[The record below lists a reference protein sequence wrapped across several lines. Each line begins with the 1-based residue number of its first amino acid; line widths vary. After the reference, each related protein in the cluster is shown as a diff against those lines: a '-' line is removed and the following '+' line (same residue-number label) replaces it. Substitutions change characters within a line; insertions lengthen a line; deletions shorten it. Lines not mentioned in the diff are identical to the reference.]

1 MKINIDKLFQN
12 KIKELKVTTPS
23 KVWSAV
29 ETKLKRRGM
38 LRFLSWFFG
47 VSFVSLMGFMFLF
60 FQAEKIVTTNLQK
73 NTITKQLVKEDPENK
88 FSIVPEVKT
97 PEKVSSF
104 ISGKSKEGQLKL
116 TSTQKISSPKN
127 SSKLSSNFIIKES
140 VKEESFQ
147 KVITNTVVEK
157 QLKKFDS
164 PVNNLDS
171 LKKIKKKDLKK
182 KRKELVKKNDSV
194 DSIKFEKDKR
204 KRWNVIPVLGVSNS
218 GRFSE
223 NTTTL
228 GSQRAVTYPEK
239 YFDDSP
245 SSGLISNI
253 LGFNV
258 VFRATNRIS
267 IQTGIISKELRFI
280 TEGLFLTE
288 FIPDVNPT
296 NIVYNPGVEVRFTNT
311 PEIGGAY
318 SESTSLTQTI
328 VYMEM
333 PFELKYRMFGNLK
346 FNTNFVGGFSFL
358 YLNKNEIRAKS
369 NLLSRSIGKADNILT
384 TSLSV
389 NLGLDIEYHLSKR
402 LVFNSAF
409 MFKKHYNT
417 YLNYGNEAAP
427 YTIGMHAGIGYKF

>member
-1 MKINIDKLFQN
+1 MKINIDKLFRN
-12 KIKELKVTTPS
+12 KIKEFKVTTPDG
-23 KVWSAV
+23 VWSAV
-29 ETKLKRRGM
+29 ETKLKRRRM
-38 LRFLSWFFG
+38 LRFFG
-47 VSFVSLMGFMFLF
+47 LSFVSLMGFMFLF
-60 FQAEKIVTTNLQK
+60 FQAEKIVTTDLQK
-73 NTITKQLVKEDPENK
+73 NTTTKQLVKEDSANK

-97 PEKVSSF
+97 LEKVSSF
-104 ISGKSKEGQLKL
+104 VSDKSKEGQLKL
-116 TSTQKISSPKN
+116 ISSPKN
-127 SSKLSSNFIIKES
+127 SRKLSSNFVIKES
-140 VKEESFQ
+140 IKEESFQ

-182 KRKELVKKNDSV
+182 KRKELVKKNDAI

-204 KRWNVIPVLGVSNS
+204 KRWNIIPVLGVSNS
-218 GRFSE
+218 GRFSK

-228 GSQRAVTYPEK
+228 GSLRAVTYPEK
-239 YFDDSP
+239 YFDDNQ

-311 PEIGGAY
+311 PEIGGVY
-318 SESTSLTQTI
+318 SESSSLTQTI

-333 PFELKYRMFGNLK
+333 PFELKYRMFGSLK
-346 FNTNFVGGFSFL
+346 LNTNFVGGFSFL
-358 YLNKNEIRAKS
+358 YLNKNEIQAKT

-384 TSLSV
+384 TSISV

-402 LVFNSAF
+402 FVFNSAF
-409 MFKKHYNT
+409 MFKKHFNT

>member
-1 MKINIDKLFQN
+1 MKINIDKLFRN
-12 KIKELKVTTPS
+12 KIKEFKVTTPDG
-23 KVWSAV
+23 VWSAV
-29 ETKLKRRGM
+29 ETKLKRRRM
-38 LRFLSWFFG
+38 LRFFG
-47 VSFVSLMGFMFLF
+47 LSFVSLMGFMFLF
-60 FQAEKIVTTNLQK
+60 FQAEKIVTTDLQK
-73 NTITKQLVKEDPENK
+73 NTTTKQLVKEDSANK
-88 FSIVPEVKT
+88 FSILPEVKT
-97 PEKVSSF
+97 LEKVSSF
-104 ISGKSKEGQLKL
+104 VSDKSKEGQLKL
-116 TSTQKISSPKN
+116 ISSPKN
-127 SSKLSSNFIIKES
+127 SRKLSSNFVIKES
-140 VKEESFQ
+140 IKEESFQ

-182 KRKELVKKNDSV
+182 KRKELVKKNDAI

-218 GRFSE
+218 GRFSK

-228 GSQRAVTYPEK
+228 GSLRAVTYPEK
-239 YFDDSP
+239 YFDDNQ

-311 PEIGGAY
+311 PEIGGVY
-318 SESTSLTQTI
+318 SESSSLTQTI

-333 PFELKYRMFGNLK
+333 PFELKYRMFGSLK
-346 FNTNFVGGFSFL
+346 LNTNFVGGFSFL
-358 YLNKNEIRAKS
+358 YLNKNEIQAKT

-384 TSLSV
+384 TSISV

-402 LVFNSAF
+402 FVFNSAF
-409 MFKKHYNT
+409 MFKKHFNT

>member
-1 MKINIDKLFQN
+1 
-12 KIKELKVTTPS
+12 
-23 KVWSAV
+23 
-29 ETKLKRRGM
+29 
-38 LRFLSWFFG
+38 
-47 VSFVSLMGFMFLF
+47 
-60 FQAEKIVTTNLQK
+60 
-73 NTITKQLVKEDPENK
+73 
-88 FSIVPEVKT
+88 
-97 PEKVSSF
+97 
-104 ISGKSKEGQLKL
+104 
-116 TSTQKISSPKN
+116 
-127 SSKLSSNFIIKES
+127 
-140 VKEESFQ
+140 
-147 KVITNTVVEK
+147 
-157 QLKKFDS
+157 
-164 PVNNLDS
+164 
-171 LKKIKKKDLKK
+171 
-182 KRKELVKKNDSV
+182 
-194 DSIKFEKDKR
+194 
-204 KRWNVIPVLGVSNS
+204 
-218 GRFSE
+218 
-223 NTTTL
+223 TL

-239 YFDDSP
+239 YFDDNQ

-296 NIVYNPGVEVRFTNT
+296 NIVYNPGVEVRFTNS

-333 PFELKYRMFGNLK
+333 PFELKYRMFGSLK
-346 FNTNFVGGFSFL
+346 FNTNFIGGFSFL

-402 LVFNSAF
+402 FVFNSAF